1 MILPSGAAAWSPDHL
16 RLHRWLRRRPA
27 LLPAGAPL
35 LLAVS
40 GGQDSMALT
49 GLLLGLRRLHHWRL
63 HLWHG
68 DHRWRPE
75 STEQA
80 AALAAWA
87 TTQGLEIRIERADP
101 PCTSEALA
109 RAWRYACLERQA
121 RRLGCGHVVTGHTA
135 SDRAETVLINLARGS
150 HRLGLASLRARRTL
164 DQDRNREPHPVQL
177 VRPLLPFSRLDTARI
192 CRDLEL
198 PVWEDASNG
207 EARFGRN
214 RIRAEVLPVLE
225 ALHPGAARRI
235 AAQAERLEEE
245 CDAQAELLGL
255 ALEGLAGGGGVG
267 LARRRIGQL
276 AAANRRQLLEHWLR
290 RQGGPTLGGAALEA
304 LSRRLEPGRGPGLL
318 DLAGGWQLL
327 WDRSTLELHRLEE
340 PPQADG

>member
-1 MILPSGAAAWSPDHL
+1 
-16 RLHRWLRRRPA
+16 
-27 LLPAGAPL
+27 
-35 LLAVS
+35 
-40 GGQDSMALT
+40 MALT
-49 GLLLGLRRLHHWRL
+49 GLLADLRRLHGWRL
-63 HLWHG
+63 QLWHG
-68 DHRWRPE
+68 DHGWRAE
-75 STEQA
+75 ATAQA
-80 AALAAWA
+80 YALAAWA
-87 TTQGLEIRIERADP
+87 ADQGLPLRLERAEP
-101 PCTSEALA
+101 PPAGEAAA
-109 RAWRYACLERQA
+109 RTWRYGCLERQA
-121 RRLGCGHVVTGHTA
+121 LASGCRHVLTGHTA

-164 DQDRNREPHPVQL
+164 DQDGNREPHPVQL

-318 DLAGGWQLL
+318 DLAGGWQLR